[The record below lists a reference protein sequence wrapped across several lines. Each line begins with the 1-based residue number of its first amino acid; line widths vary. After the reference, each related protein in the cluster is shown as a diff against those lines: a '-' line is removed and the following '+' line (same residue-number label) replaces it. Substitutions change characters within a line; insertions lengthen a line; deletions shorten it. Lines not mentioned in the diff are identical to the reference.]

1 MNLQPFSTIIVIEVR
16 KPAVDAVL
24 TALREEGVD
33 AYAKKDYPK
42 LEKYVSSSQPFLIC
56 PELAVNPKLA
66 RQDNYHIS
74 SLEKMLVDLVCD
86 EEVYGQYQGEEL
98 TNIFR
103 GATRNYTVN
112 YSQVLKYAASR
123 KRKDAVHE
131 MLLYTDAYVK
141 IRTLL

>member
-1 MNLQPFSTIIVIEVR
+1 
-16 KPAVDAVL
+16 
-24 TALREEGVD
+24 
-33 AYAKKDYPK
+33 
-42 LEKYVSSSQPFLIC
+42 
-56 PELAVNPKLA
+56 
-66 RQDNYHIS
+66 
-74 SLEKMLVDLVCD
+74 MLVDLVCD

-131 MLLYTDAYVK
+131 MLLYTDVYVK